1 MTTYVILETMPEHLV
16 ASHEAAGNF
25 GQWPLNGSVRECVL
39 LEDAEQVVADDE
51 TGYARIVGDANADDP
66 AEAMSYF
73 ERAAGKVTLD
83 TFTRQYLETA
93 LWSSTDDTGEALDTA
108 KNARNFAPEALAR
121 AEADCAKFQAEHAA
135 DIASDPGQ
143 AGHDFWLTRNG
154 HGAGFWDG
162 DWPEP
167 ASARLTAASQAF
179 GAVDLCLGDDGKVY
193 MDGA

>member
-1 MTTYVILETMPEHLV
+1 MGREIYCKMAQLLILQIRSDKKLLIV
-16 ASHEAAGNF
+16 S
-25 GQWPLNGSVRECVL
+25 SVGEVTRTLTHSRIWRGKTEPM
-39 LEDAEQVVADDE
+39 AD
-51 TGYARIVGDANADDP
+51 
-66 AEAMSYF
+66 
-73 ERAAGKVTLD
+73 TLD
-83 TFTRQYLETA
+83 IFTRQYLETA
-93 LWSSTDDTGEALDTA
+93 LWASTDDTGEALDTDRD
-108 KNARNFAPEALAR
+108 ARNFAPEALAR

-167 ASARLTAASQAF
+167 AATRLTAASQAF

-193 MDGA
+193 MTGE